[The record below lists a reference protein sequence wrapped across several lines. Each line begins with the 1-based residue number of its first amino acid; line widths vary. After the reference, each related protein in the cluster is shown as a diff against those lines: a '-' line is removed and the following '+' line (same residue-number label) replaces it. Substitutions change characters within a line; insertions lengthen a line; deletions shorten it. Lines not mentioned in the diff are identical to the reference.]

1 METLASIL
9 GYVVVGIAGL
19 SGIGAVLLWLFRT
32 VAEKWLGAKFD
43 RQLTAFKH
51 EQQIEIERLKLS
63 VSAQLDRATRLHQRE
78 FDVLPKAWGKLK
90 DAYGLAV
97 ELVSRG
103 QAFPDLN
110 SMTSNE
116 QLEDFLKSSSL
127 ADWQRD
133 LVRAATDKT
142 EAYRNQYEPH
152 RIGRAK
158 RASAK
163 FYQYFQRN
171 GIFIRPSIKG
181 KFDKVDELILNALT
195 EKQSNFQHGF
205 RLFEASDKL
214 RSEGKEILDDLEAV
228 IQKRL
233 WDSTDQGDGG

>member
-9 GYVVVGIAGL
+9 GYVVVGVVGL

-43 RQLTAFKH
+43 RQLAAFKH
-51 EQQIEIERLKLS
+51 EQQIEIERLKLA

-90 DAYGLAV
+90 DAYGIAV

-110 SMTSNE
+110 SMTSSA
-116 QLEDFLKSSSL
+116 QLEDFLTSSSL
-127 ADWQRD
+127 ADWQCD

-142 EAYRNQYEPH
+142 DAYRNQYEPH
-152 RIGRAK
+152 RISRAK

-163 FYQYFQRN
+163 FYLYFQRN
-171 GIFIRPSIKG
+171 GIFIRPSIKE

-195 EKQSNFQHGF
+195 EKQSNFQHG
-205 RLFEASDKL
+205 LWSFEASDKL

-233 WDSTDQGDGG
+233 WDSTDQGDGD